1 MSESNLNY
9 KNKRILQIIPNMEI
23 GGAERTVL
31 EITSFLKDKEF
42 SSLVLTSGGK
52 LIGELEKE
60 NIEVIKLKIDNF
72 RNVGVDHFMFWPM
85 DFPNN
90 YTIKK
95 IIRNIIN

>member
-1 MSESNLNY
+1 
-9 KNKRILQIIPNMEI
+9 MEI

-60 NIEVIKLKIDNF
+60 NIEEKTVLSEICDFLIDEL
-72 RNVGVDHFMFWPM
+72 DE
-85 DFPNN
+85 
-90 YTIKK
+90 
-95 IIRNIIN
+95 

>member
-60 NIEVIKLKIDNF
+60 NIEVIKLKIDK
-72 RNVGVDHFMFWPM
+72 
-85 DFPNN
+85 
-90 YTIKK
+90 KK
-95 IIRNIIN
+95 ILTR

>member
-31 EITSFLKDKEF
+31 EITSFLKDEEF

-60 NIEVIKLKIDNF
+60 NIEVIKLKID
-72 RNVGVDHFMFWPM
+72 
-85 DFPNN
+85 
-90 YTIKK
+90 KK
-95 IIRNIIN
+95 ILTR